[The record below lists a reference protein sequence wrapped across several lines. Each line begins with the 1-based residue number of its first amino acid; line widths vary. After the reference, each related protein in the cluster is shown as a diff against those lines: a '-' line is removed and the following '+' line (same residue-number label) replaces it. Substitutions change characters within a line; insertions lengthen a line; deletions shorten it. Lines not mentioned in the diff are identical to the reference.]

1 MYQGETNA
9 QGKPEGRG
17 IMTTPTYKYEGEFV
31 NGKFQG
37 YGSLIYARRTLTGM
51 WKNNKL
57 EGEGTLT
64 LDNGVSY
71 KGIWDDGHWVRF
83 SDSATEQPFREAL
96 DSIVDTRDPRYF
108 DYNRHM
114 VNIKKVGQF
123 RELYRAIFEHARPRS
138 HGFYTNPMT
147 TAEMRF
153 NQERMQHVASK
164 TNTSRLYRHED
175 VLVKS
180 QEEFNEQKSLMEAFV
195 NLVILKPYLDAHPNS
210 PLVPC
215 YGFFMCPTR
224 GTIICPT
231 EYEYED
237 EEEEET
243 DDPRDNREPYLFLI
257 QKHQE
262 GIPFYQWVHGKSIS
276 DVHRVMIQLFSCLN
290 RLQQTEYRLV
300 HNDLHGGNIIVSP
313 DGSMSWIIDWGEA
326 SFTYRGVRYSQSSE
340 RMSSG
345 SWNDIMKLI
354 QSILDNSVGSVYNW
368 AKGILERIRMSSM
381 TTYDEILDILLE
393 ESPSPLGRKKRNKF
407 HSKKKIQRKTIKK

>member
-9 QGKPEGRG
+9 QGKPDGKG
-17 IMTTPTYKYEGEFV
+17 TMTTPTYRYEGEFV
-31 NGKFQG
+31 NGTFQG
-37 YGSLIYARRTLTGM
+37 YGSLIYPRRTLTGM

-57 EGEGTLT
+57 DGEGTLT

-71 KGIWDDGHWVRF
+71 KGIWNEGYWVRF
-83 SDSATEQPFREAL
+83 SDSATDQPFRESL
-96 DSIVDTRDPRYF
+96 DSIVETRDPRYV
-108 DYNRHM
+108 DYNKYM
-114 VNIKKVGQF
+114 VQIKKVGQF
-123 RELYRAIFEHARPRS
+123 RELYRAVFEQARSRS

-147 TAEMRF
+147 SAEMRF

-180 QEEFNEQKSLMEAFV
+180 QKEFNEQKSLMEAFV
-195 NLVILKPYLDAHPNS
+195 NLVILKPYLEAYPNA

-231 EYEYED
+231 EYDYE

-243 DDPRDNREPYLFLI
+243 DDPRDNREPRLFLI

-262 GIPFYQWVHGKSIS
+262 GIPFYRWLHGKSIS
-276 DVHRVMIQLFSCLN
+276 SIHRVMVQLFSCLN
-290 RLQQTEYRLV
+290 RLQHSEYQLV
-300 HNDLHGGNIIVSP
+300 HNDLHGGNVIVSP

-326 SFTYRGVRYSQSSE
+326 SFTYRGIRYSQSSE

-345 SWNDIMKLI
+345 SWNDVMKLI
-354 QSILDNSVGSVYNW
+354 QSILDNSSDSVYHW
-368 AKGILERIRMSSM
+368 TKGILGRIRMSSIK
-381 TTYDEILDILLE
+381 TYDEILDILLE
-393 ESPSPLGRKKRNKF
+393 ESPSPFGKKQKRSL
-407 HSKKKIQRKTIKK
+407 SKKKTHKKDLRK